1 VCYTTRDPA
10 DKKIPALEEVPVKK
24 IALFLCLAAVAVLA
38 APQVSAF
45 YDPELDDWIVYA
57 LADSGGLYMLRGDSF
72 EKVTDMPGGGPYD
85 VSAFYDSAADDW
97 IVYAVNGS
105 GMLHRLTAT
114 EFVGVD
120 QIPGGGPYD
129 VTAFYDWQLDD
140 WIVYAFNGGGQLY
153 RLAGNVFQPVAEL
166 P

>member
-1 VCYTTRDPA
+1 M
-10 DKKIPALEEVPVKK
+10 KK
-24 IALFLCLAAVAVLA
+24 IALFLCFAAVAVLA
-38 APQVSAF
+38 SPQVSAF

-57 LADSGGLYMLRGDSF
+57 LADSGGLYMLRGDAF
-72 EKVTDMPGGGPYD
+72 EKVTNM
-85 VSAFYDSAADDW
+85 
-97 IVYAVNGS
+97 
-105 GMLHRLTAT
+105 
-114 EFVGVD
+114 
-120 QIPGGGPYD
+120 PGGGPYD